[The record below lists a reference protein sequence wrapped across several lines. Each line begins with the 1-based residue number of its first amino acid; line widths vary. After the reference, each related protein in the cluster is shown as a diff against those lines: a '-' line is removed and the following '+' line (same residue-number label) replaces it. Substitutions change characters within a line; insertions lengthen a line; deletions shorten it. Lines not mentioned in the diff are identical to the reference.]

1 MFKVEAGYAYKRY
14 AYEKTK
20 KKAKTKTNK
29 QNKKKACMFYSKES
43 FSSSTIVCFSDKFD
57 TIKSPTSLKITN
69 YSCIV
74 PIVSANFPY

>member
-1 MFKVEAGYAYKRY
+1 MFKAEAGYAYKRY

-20 KKAKTKTNK
+20 KKTKTKANK
-29 QNKKKACMFYSKES
+29 QNKKKKH
-43 FSSSTIVCFSDKFD
+43 VCFTLNNLLAVPLSSDKFD
-57 TIKSPTSLKITN
+57 TIKSPTILKITN